1 MPENFLHLE
10 SAGNCPTL
18 GKCRK
23 LSYTW
28 KVPEIV
34 LHESA
39 GNCPTLGKCRK
50 LSYTWKVPEIV
61 LHLESAGNCPTLGKC
76 RKLSYTWNFPTCTW
90 KVPEN
95 VESAGKFENAQ
106 I

>member
-1 MPENFLHLE
+1 MPEIVLQNFLHLE
-10 SAGNCPTL
+10 SAGNCSTL

-34 LHESA
+34 L
-39 GNCPTLGKCRK
+39 N
-50 LSYTWKVPEIV
+50 
-61 LHLESAGNCPTLGKC
+61 LESAGNCPTLGIF
-76 RKLSYTWNFPTCTW
+76 LH
-90 KVPEN
+90 VLEN

>member
-1 MPENFLHLE
+1 MPEIVLHLE

-28 KVPEIV
+28 KVPENF
-34 LHESA
+34 LH
-39 GNCPTLGKCRK
+39 LKM
-50 LSYTWKVPEIV
+50 PEIV
-61 LHLESAGNCPTLGKC
+61 LHLESAGNCPTLGIF
-76 RKLSYTWNFPTCTW
+76 LH
-90 KVPEN
+90 VLEN